1 MIVTRKNNM
10 GVIPR
15 FNGHTYDLFSG
26 GEKITVN
33 YLEFV
38 TIPLNIEIEFEND
51 NISGVIMPFGNLI
64 PLDTEVGPTVKLFNL
79 GLTRDINPGDCI
91 ARFAIQHE
99 IKIKNNM

>member
-10 GVIPR
+10 GMIPR

-26 GEKITVN
+26 SEKVTVE
-33 YLEFV
+33 YLAFV
-38 TIPLNIEIEFEND
+38 TIPLNIEIDFESD
-51 NISGVIMPFGNLI
+51 DISGVIVPFGNLI
-64 PLDTEVGPTVKLFNL
+64 PLDTVVGTSVKLFNL
-79 GLTRDINPGDCI
+79 GPTRDINSGDCI